1 MTLPPLLA
9 ATWVVIE
16 YAIKIAA
23 LGTVPENR
31 RPSSS
36 TAWLLL
42 IFLLPLVGFPLYL
55 IIGSP
60 WVHGKRLEQQNTVN
74 EVTLEYTRNLPDVPV
89 GARPSTFLRG
99 VLR

>member
-1 MTLPPLLA
+1 MPLLEILA
-9 ATWVVIE
+9 SVWVTLE

-42 IFLLPLVGFPLYL
+42 IFLLPVVGLPLYIFL
-55 IIGSP
+55 GSP
-60 WVHGKRLEQQNTVN
+60 WIHGRRREQQVRD
-74 EVTLEYTRNLPDVPV
+74 L
-89 GARPSTFLRG
+89 TFFSS
-99 VLR
+99 